1 MKRFSDVFMRYRE
14 RERERE
20 SERARE
26 RQTDR
31 EIERETSDARS
42 LRYNHKHQ
50 ITIKVL
56 KLSK

>member
-1 MKRFSDVFMRYRE
+1 M

-20 SERARE
+20 SERETDRQTERE
-26 RQTDR
+26 RER
-31 EIERETSDARS
+31 ERETSDARS

-56 KLSK
+56 KLSN